1 MKPRFR
7 SALPALTLT
16 TATPAMAVTA
26 VGGAPMTRT
35 KDIAGS
41 AVNSKG
47 HAAAAT
53 AAGLVQALKGQGAAG
68 VRQGN
73 GLIHGAGQAL
83 IPG

>member
-7 SALPALTLT
+7 SALPALALT

-41 AVNSKG
+41 AVNCKG
-47 HAAAAT
+47 HARRA
-53 AAGLVQALKGQGAAG
+53 KAAG
-68 VRQGN
+68 VMQRRKGQGN
-73 GLIHGAGQAL
+73 GLIHGAGRAP